1 MAKYHIRKDGTPGIC
16 HAQEGNCPLGGSEN
30 HVEAETLE
38 QAQQYF
44 DDKNE
49 SFKRQLD
56 YLDEELDGNIEDYS
70 DEEQAVLLG
79 MRYNSLNETNTI
91 KYDQLPKRLQDKVR
105 KKSGYPD
112 TVLKEMDIIVNHAD
126 TKTTKN
132 WADEYGMTSEE
143 FATLG
148 DDEAYNV
155 VPLKGDR
162 GNLSIEKISFADQQ
176 DIIDRVLKEKQEEQT
191 KVSEPETSD
200 DKATAEHLDYLK
212 IELKKDLSKYNNEEQ
227 AVFKNMRLNTRNEV
241 NMINFEDLP
250 EDLQNKVRKKT
261 GYTPEMIARK
271 SIIVEHAD
279 SASTKNWADEMGVS
293 VEDYMMDGDDETYY
307 AIPLKGKRGNLV
319 IEKIPFSDM

>member
-38 QAQQYF
+38 QAQRQF
-44 DDKNE
+44 DNKNE
-49 SFKRQLD
+49 DFKKQLD
-56 YLDEELDGNIEDYS
+56 YLNEELDGNIEDYS

-143 FATLG
+143 FSTLG
-148 DDEAYNV
+148 DDEAYNA
-155 VPLKGDR
+155 VPLRGDR
-162 GNLSIEKISFADQQ
+162 GSLSIEKISFADQQ
-176 DIIDRVLKEKQEEQT
+176 DIVDRVLKEKQEEQVE
-191 KVSEPETSD
+191 VSEPETSD
-200 DKATAEHLDYLK
+200 DKTTAEHLDYLK
-212 IELKKDLSKYNNEEQ
+212 IELK
-227 AVFKNMRLNTRNEV
+227 R
-241 NMINFEDLP
+241 INWENLP
-250 EDLQNKVRKKT
+250 EDLQNKGRQKT
-261 GYTPEMIARK
+261 GYTPETVSRSK
-271 SIIVEHAD
+271 IIVEHED
-279 SASTKNWADEMGVS
+279 FASTKDWA
-293 VEDYMMDGDDETYY
+293 
-307 AIPLKGKRGNLV
+307 N
-319 IEKIPFSDM
+319 

>member
-1 MAKYHIRKDGTPGIC
+1 MTRYHMREDGTPGIC

-38 QAQQYF
+38 QAQQQF

-49 SFKRQLD
+49 NFKKQLD

-70 DEEQAVLLG
+70 HEEQTVLLG
-79 MRYNSLNETNTI
+79 MRHDSLNETNVI
-91 KYDQLPKRLQDKVR
+91 SYDQLPKKLQDKVR

-112 TVLKEMDIIVNHAD
+112 TVLKELDIIVNHTD

-132 WADEYGMTSEE
+132 WADEYGMSSEE

-148 DDEAYNV
+148 DDEAYNA

-162 GNLSIEKISFADQQ
+162 GSLSIEKISFADQQ
-176 DIIDRVLKEKQEEQT
+176 DIIDRVLKEKQEEQVE
-191 KVSEPETSD
+191 VSEPETFD
-200 DKATAEHLDYLK
+200 DKTTAEHLDYLK
-212 IELKKDLSKYNNEEQ
+212 TELKKDLSKYNDEEQ
-227 AVFKNMRLNTRNEV
+227 AVFRNMRFNSRKKI
-241 NMINFEDLP
+241 NMINFKSLP
-250 EDLQNKVRKKT
+250 EGLQNKVRKKT

-271 SIIVEHAD
+271 GIIVEHAD

-293 VEDYMMDGDDETYY
+293 VKDYMMDGDDETYY
-307 AIPLKGKRGNLV
+307 AVPLEDKQGNLV

>member
-148 DDEAYNV
+148 DDEAYNA
-155 VPLKGDR
+155 VPLRGDR
-162 GNLSIEKISFADQQ
+162 GSLSIEKISFADQQ
-176 DIIDRVLKEKQEEQT
+176 DIIDRVLKEKQEEQVE
-191 KVSEPETSD
+191 VSEPGASD
-200 DKATAEHLDYLK
+200 DKTTAEHLDYLK
-212 IELKKDLSKYNNEEQ
+212 TELKKDLDKYSGEEQ
-227 AVFKNMRLNTRNEV
+227 AVFKGMRFSSRKEL
-241 NMINFEDLP
+241 NMIDFENLP
-250 EDLQNKVRKKT
+250 EDLQAKVREKT
-261 GYTPEMIARK
+261 GYTPDTITK
-271 SIIVEHAD
+271 TGIIVEHAD
-279 SASTKNWADEMGVS
+279 LANTKNWANEYGMS

-319 IEKIPFSDM
+319 IEKILFYY

>member
-16 HAQEGNCPLGGSEN
+16 HEQEGNCPLGGSEN

-56 YLDEELDGNIEDYS
+56 YLDEDLDGNIEDYS

-105 KKSGYPD
+105 KKSRYPD

-148 DDEAYNV
+148 DDEAYNA
-155 VPLKGDR
+155 VPLR
-162 GNLSIEKISFADQQ
+162 G
-176 DIIDRVLKEKQEEQT
+176 DRVLKEKQEEQVE
-191 KVSEPETSD
+191 VSEPETSD
-200 DKATAEHLDYLK
+200 DKTTAEHLDYLK
-212 IELKKDLSKYNNEEQ
+212 IELKKDLSKYNDEEQ

-241 NMINFEDLP
+241 NMINFENLP
-250 EDLQNKVRKKT
+250 EDLQNKVRQKT
-261 GYTPEMIARK
+261 GYTPETLSRSK
-271 SIIVEHAD
+271 IIVEHAD
-279 SASTKNWADEMGVS
+279 FASTKGWANEYGMS
-293 VEDYMMDGDDETYY
+293 IEDYMMDGDDGAYY
-307 AIPLKGKRGNLV
+307 AVPLKGKRGNLV
-319 IEKIPFSDM
+319 IEKIPFSEQ